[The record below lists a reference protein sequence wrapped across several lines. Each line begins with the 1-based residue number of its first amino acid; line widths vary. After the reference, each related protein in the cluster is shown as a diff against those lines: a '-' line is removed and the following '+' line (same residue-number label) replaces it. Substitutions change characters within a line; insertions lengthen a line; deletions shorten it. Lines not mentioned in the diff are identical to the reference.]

1 MRVNLKVGARS
12 SIFRVTTCN
21 APRTFERLL
30 IKERRKPRFI
40 KGGTRSLIFRVTTC
54 NAPRTKEKVRV
65 TLKGGARSLIFRVQ
79 NYNIFPVS
87 AILIY

>member
-1 MRVNLKVGARS
+1 MRVNLKVGA
-12 SIFRVTTCN
+12 
-21 APRTFERLL
+21 
-30 IKERRKPRFI
+30 
-40 KGGTRSLIFRVTTC
+40 RSLIFRVTTC

-65 TLKGGARSLIFRVQ
+65 NLKGGARSLIFRVQ